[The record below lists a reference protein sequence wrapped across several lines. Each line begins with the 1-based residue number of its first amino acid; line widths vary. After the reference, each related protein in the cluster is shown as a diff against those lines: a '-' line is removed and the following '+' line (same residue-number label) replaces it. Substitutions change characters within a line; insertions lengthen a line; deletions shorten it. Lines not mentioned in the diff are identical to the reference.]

1 MRATLSTVMRALI
14 TLILV
19 AAATPAFA
27 DDALT
32 AKVTLEKPFG
42 RHLVYAE
49 FLGKGGLYGVGY
61 EYMMTPRLSVGG
73 AASFAVIRDQQ
84 VTTASPYL
92 HATLLAGKRNA
103 IFTEVGAILAHAHL
117 PSPVA
122 GWDGMSD
129 TGSGG
134 FMTLGW
140 ERGTRHLV
148 LRASGG
154 VVYGEGGFGPMAG
167 IAIGV
172 RP

>member
-1 MRATLSTVMRALI
+1 MRALTI
-14 TLILV
+14 VILGGIV
-19 AAATPAFA
+19 AAATPALA

-32 AKVTLEKPFG
+32 ATVRPEKPFS
-42 RHLVYAE
+42 RHLIYGE
-49 FLGKGGLYGVGY
+49 LLGKGGAYGIGY
-61 EYMMTPRLSVGG
+61 EYQMAPRLSVGG

-84 VTTASPYL
+84 VTTVSPYL
-92 HATLLAGKRNA
+92 HANLLQGKRNA
-103 IFTEVGAILAHAHL
+103 LFTEVGAILAHTHL
-117 PSPVA
+117 PSPVE

-134 FMTLGW
+134 FVTFGW

-167 IAIGV
+167 FAIGV

>member
-1 MRATLSTVMRALI
+1 MRALVGVWI
-14 TLILV
+14 AVV
-19 AAATPAFA
+19 ACAAPAFA

-32 AKVTLEKPFG
+32 ARATPEKPFS
-42 RHLVYAE
+42 RHLVYGE
-49 FLGKGGLYGVGY
+49 LLGKGGLYGVGY
-61 EYMMTPRLSVGG
+61 EYLMAPRFSVGA
-73 AASFAVIRDQQ
+73 AASFSVVRDQQ
-84 VTTASPYL
+84 VTTVAPYL
-92 HATLLAGKRNA
+92 HVTILQGKRNA
-103 IFTEVGAILAHAHL
+103 LFTEIGAILAHTHV

-134 FMTLGW
+134 YLSVGW

-154 VVYGEGGFGPMAG
+154 VVAGEGGLGPMVG
-167 IAIGV
+167 FTIGF